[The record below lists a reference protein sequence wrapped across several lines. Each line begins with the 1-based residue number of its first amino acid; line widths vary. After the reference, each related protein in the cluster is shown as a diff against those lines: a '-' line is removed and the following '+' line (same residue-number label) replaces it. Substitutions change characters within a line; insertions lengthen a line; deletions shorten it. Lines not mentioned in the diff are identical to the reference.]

1 MSTTWPQKLDAA
13 TLKTGSSVCVGL
25 DPDPRRMPVPDVF
38 EFNRAI
44 IDATLDLACAFKPQ
58 IAFYEAL
65 GIDGLNALKRT
76 VEHIRRVAPHAVVVG
91 DVKRGDI
98 DSTAEAYARAMFDL
112 WDFDVVTVHAYLGR
126 QSIEPFLGQP
136 GRGVLIV
143 CRTSNPGTR
152 ELQDLRLQASSS
164 RADVPGKRL
173 FEHVA
178 DLAEEWNGRGNI
190 GLVVGATYPEELG
203 ELRAAHPNLPILI
216 PGVGAQGGDV
226 AKAARAGA
234 DRHGRGIMVSSSRGI
249 IYASSDPKSFPD
261 ASRKAAERLRDEIR
275 AALAS
280 QNPADR

>member
-143 CRTSNPGTR
+143 CRTSNPGVVSCRTCASR
-152 ELQDLRLQASSS
+152 PPAVGPTSPGNGSSS
-164 RADVPGKRL
+164 TWPTL
-173 FEHVA
+173 
-178 DLAEEWNGRGNI
+178 
-190 GLVVGATYPEELG
+190 
-203 ELRAAHPNLPILI
+203 
-216 PGVGAQGGDV
+216 
-226 AKAARAGA
+226 
-234 DRHGRGIMVSSSRGI
+234 
-249 IYASSDPKSFPD
+249 PKSGTG
-261 ASRKAAERLRDEIR
+261 EET
-275 AALAS
+275 LAWS
-280 QNPADR
+280 